1 MARGRAKKKPAK
13 QTHLPLEGDLDDVA
27 LKEPGIEN
35 KEDQFADPDG
45 IIIS

>member
-27 LKEPGIEN
+27 LKEPGIEK